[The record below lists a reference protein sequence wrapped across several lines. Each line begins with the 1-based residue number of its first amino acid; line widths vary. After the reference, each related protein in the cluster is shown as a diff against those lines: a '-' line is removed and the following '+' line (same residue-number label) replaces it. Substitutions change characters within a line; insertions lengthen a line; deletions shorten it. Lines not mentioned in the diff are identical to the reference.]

1 MRTYFETVSLR
12 IPDNITFAELQLKR
26 EPDGQV
32 SFDLDVIKAICRSN
46 DIDPQLFE
54 GSIHNVVALIVN
66 WYFNH
71 RKRDGSRDPVVEALI
86 AEVDAEVAAEMAQ
99 GHAPGHA

>member
-1 MRTYFETVSLR
+1 MRTSFETVSLC
-12 IPDNITFAELQLKR
+12 IPDDITFAELQLKR

-32 SFDLDVIKAICRSN
+32 SFDLEVIEAICRFNS
-46 DIDPQLFE
+46 IDPQLFE

-66 WYFNH
+66 WYSNH
-71 RKRDGSRDPVVEALI
+71 RRRGGPHDSVVEALI